1 MTLHHYPKGIVASLL
16 LLVVGYAGAHAQQ
29 TMRCPAMP
37 ASCTKVVTFYNNGPT
52 AIYPVI
58 QAGIQNPDPWLQA
71 LFHDIS
77 NSYAETHY
85 SRVYINPVHGSPPGG
100 AVSVTVPWYTRLN
113 ASANNTD
120 LYADWRNGGR
130 ISLFDNPIVLTDEYT
145 IDKANPLSVARGSP
159 VVSCPACEQP
169 LIIYSSTAAYPPNV
183 PFQLLEYTF
192 ADVGTPDN
200 GAPFVID
207 LNVGYNIS
215 YLDQIYLPV
224 ALEPCRTEPCSGP
237 DPSAVGYLGT
247 IKTVPGFRQL
257 LSEFEATEG
266 WPRYSDDLDDA
277 AHPRLPGADNIF
289 VDAASAQANPLYHS
303 YFTPPGQSV
312 KDMIS
317 QWAACTSSSANPV
330 ECPQFASYQTISK
343 FFAANFN
350 NYLTLN
356 CSAKKTVYLIPPNL
370 DEELSLLP
378 YIYGWVPFNRGCGAG
393 ANALNPFAPNPWP
406 PFDIAKNE
414 YIQLQYNYN
423 SVIGAQ
429 RFNPFVELVHSK
441 DYLDANSYA
450 FSIDDAA
457 GFQSNPGEGLI
468 IAIGG
473 PAGLPNVTPVVLP
486 ADFSKDFEVDLG
498 DTIALG
504 RPLWTAYGVCKNDV
518 DTMFPP
524 LPPGANE
531 DVPKI
536 IVDTVLNM
544 ISPAHPCV
552 VTITDALNRKYQF
565 TINQA
570 VPWPLHTSGVGFDP
584 TVLSCPTGP
593 DIVPAAAWC
602 NEINELSTA
611 EPRFALVTPPSVAS
625 TLGSGTGGRRRSGR
639 GTGDRGQF
647 EPRF

>member
-1 MTLHHYPKGIVASLL
+1 M
-16 LLVVGYAGAHAQQ
+16 
-29 TMRCPAMP
+29 
-37 ASCTKVVTFYNNGPT
+37 
-52 AIYPVI
+52 
-58 QAGIQNPDPWLQA
+58 
-71 LFHDIS
+71 
-77 NSYAETHY
+77 
-85 SRVYINPVHGSPPGG
+85 
-100 AVSVTVPWYTRLN
+100 
-113 ASANNTD
+113 
-120 LYADWRNGGR
+120 
-130 ISLFDNPIVLTDEYT
+130 
-145 IDKANPLSVARGSP
+145 
-159 VVSCPACEQP
+159 VSCPACEQP

-200 GAPFVID
+200 GTPFVID

-247 IKTVPGFRQL
+247 IKTVPDFRQL

-356 CSAKKTVYLIPPNL
+356 CSAKKTVYPIPPNL

-423 SVIGAQ
+423 SLTGAQ
-429 RFNPFVELVHSK
+429 RFNPFVELVYSK
-441 DYLDANSYA
+441 FPRILD
-450 FSIDDAA
+450 
-457 GFQSNPGEGLI
+457 
-468 IAIGG
+468 
-473 PAGLPNVTPVVLP
+473 
-486 ADFSKDFEVDLG
+486 
-498 DTIALG
+498 
-504 RPLWTAYGVCKNDV
+504 R
-518 DTMFPP
+518 
-524 LPPGANE
+524 
-531 DVPKI
+531 
-536 IVDTVLNM
+536 
-544 ISPAHPCV
+544 
-552 VTITDALNRKYQF
+552 
-565 TINQA
+565 
-570 VPWPLHTSGVGFDP
+570 
-584 TVLSCPTGP
+584 
-593 DIVPAAAWC
+593 
-602 NEINELSTA
+602 
-611 EPRFALVTPPSVAS
+611 
-625 TLGSGTGGRRRSGR
+625 
-639 GTGDRGQF
+639 
-647 EPRF
+647 